1 MRLYLIKFED
11 GELDNVIPYQINFGT
26 KPTPNDIK
34 ILDSIQERGYYTIRQ
49 NSLESIYL
57 MDIDYSGGHT
67 ETVVFKEVLAMCHQY
82 ERESK
87 INSLI

>member
-1 MRLYLIKFED
+1 
-11 GELDNVIPYQINFGT
+11 
-26 KPTPNDIK
+26 
-34 ILDSIQERGYYTIRQ
+34 
-49 NSLESIYL
+49 